1 MRDLAIGQYNCI
13 NCKLTSENNEDIK
26 RWKDDLEY
34 TYIHNIGQNK
44 WYKPHSV
51 QIVYVLREY
60 SHTDT

>member
-34 TYIHNIGQNK
+34 ANIQNK